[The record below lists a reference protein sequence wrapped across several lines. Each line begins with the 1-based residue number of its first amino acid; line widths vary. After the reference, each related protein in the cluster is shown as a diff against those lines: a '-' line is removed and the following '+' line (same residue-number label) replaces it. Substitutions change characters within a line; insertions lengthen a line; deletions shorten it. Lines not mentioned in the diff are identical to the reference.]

1 MDSELAL
8 AIALSLQEE
17 KERQQQAAK
26 VAEWPPLFEV
36 QCCRTSFFSLTALE
50 VCPSCGGAVALPDD
64 GQQQAKTTPAEEDIK
79 TTTESAPSLPPK
91 RTRHDINVGPS
102 RGRSLAIKPTVGTFG
117 RYHNRMLLH
126 CGLADSAGRVYNFDE
141 SGCHVDSDWHE
152 SISIPVA
159 APHLSDE
166 QWDAELDRHH
176 KAELTFKAYRPY
188 KQLQNNCYDYVIR
201 FLNGVKFE
209 GRKNHQ
215 KEDIVTRFIQ
225 APIDLFEGY
234 FSVRQKLDSREAQ
247 QQGYIKLD
255 SLVQGGPRHT
265 CDGCGQLISLDDTR
279 HRCTVCKEFDLCS
292 GCKDVEVGQHKRDH
306 PTLAVAERAR
316 FTCDGCRNTITT
328 SHHRC
333 LECPDFDLC
342 GECHSTKKG
351 VGSTHTKHHRTL
363 RL

>member
-50 VCPSCGGAVALPDD
+50 
-64 GQQQAKTTPAEEDIK
+64 AKTTPAEEDIK